1 MGQRRGST
9 GPNDPIRDV
18 TVVVPNITDGDHADV
33 VLTADGVWK
42 DQSALSVIPV
52 GAPLANLIID
62 SAWVS
67 TPSTGAVT
75 VRFAALSGNVA
86 TGNQAVRLI
95 GVPSNAL

>member
-18 TVVVPNITDGDHADV
+18 VVAVPNITDGDLADV
-33 VLTADGVWK
+33 VLTADAVWK
-42 DQSALSVIPV
+42 TESALQLMLV
-52 GAPLANLIID
+52 GAPLANLVPVA
-62 SAWVS
+62 AWVS

-75 VRFAALSGNVA
+75 VRFGALLGNVTA
-86 TGNQAVRLI
+86 GNQAVRII